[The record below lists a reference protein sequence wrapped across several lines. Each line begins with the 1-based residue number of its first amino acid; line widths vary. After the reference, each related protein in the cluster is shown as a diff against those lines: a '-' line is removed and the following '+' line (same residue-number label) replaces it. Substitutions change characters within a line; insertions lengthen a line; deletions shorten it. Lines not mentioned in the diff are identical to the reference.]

1 MNKFMKIAF
10 KEANKGMRGNE
21 SGPFGEVIVKDK
33 KKILKANY
41 YFCNNG
47 GEQFRGR
54 NDKKKRINNKNFN
67 DLKANY
73 YVSNNLG
80 DVGNKIQVKKFRGI
94 VKNFHTL
101 FYPRKVSCKIM
112 RMWEKFKIKKGIC

>member
-1 MNKFMKIAF
+1 LTNGKI
-10 KEANKGMRGNE
+10 
-21 SGPFGEVIVKDK
+21 
-33 KKILKANY
+33 KKIKLNIKIFKKESKKFYKIPPLMLRGEDKNYFIILYSLKANY

-80 DVGNKIQVKKFRGI
+80 DVGKI
-94 VKNFHTL
+94 HD
-101 FYPRKVSCKIM
+101 
-112 RMWEKFKIKKGIC
+112 